1 MWSITK
7 IVYIVYNKIGKTTI
21 LRCIVGRVGLDS
33 GEISVLGKE
42 PGARGHGIPGIYL
55 WSFPNPR
62 INWS

>member
-1 MWSITK
+1 M
-7 IVYIVYNKIGKTTI
+7 YIFYKKIGKTTI

-55 WSFPNPR
+55 
-62 INWS
+62 